1 MDVVR
6 LAALAV
12 VLGMGHAPRPFAV
25 GETLE
30 YDARI
35 GMLPAGTASISVAR
49 EAAVRGQPV
58 FVFTMNGA
66 GGPPGLRTAYAM
78 TSWTGTDPFTSR
90 RFDRRVTL
98 AGRTEEHRFEIV
110 PDSLRY
116 REAGAGQDW
125 VTPAAPL
132 DELALLYYLRT
143 LPLRPGDARALR
155 GYFRNGYNPVML
167 TVTGREMVT
176 LGNGSSVPCLA
187 LRLTAAGTTSRVWL
201 TDDARR
207 LPARLD
213 LPLSYGRVTL
223 LLRQPG

>member
-1 MDVVR
+1 MGIVR
-6 LAALAV
+6 LAALAA
-12 VLGMGHAPRPFAV
+12 VLAMGHASWPFAV

-35 GMLPAGTASISVAR
+35 GMLSAGTASIRVAR
-49 EAAVRGQPV
+49 EDAVRGRPV
-58 FVFTMNGA
+58 FVFTMSGA

-78 TSWTGTDPFTSR
+78 TSWTGLDPFTSR

-116 REAGAGQDW
+116 RETGSGRDW
-125 VTPAAPL
+125 VAPAAPL
-132 DELALLYYLRT
+132 DELALIYYLRI
-143 LPLRPGDARALR
+143 LPLQPGDVRALR

-176 LGNGSSVPCLA
+176 LGNGTSVPCLA
-187 LRLTAAGTTSRVWL
+187 LRLTSAGTTSRVWL